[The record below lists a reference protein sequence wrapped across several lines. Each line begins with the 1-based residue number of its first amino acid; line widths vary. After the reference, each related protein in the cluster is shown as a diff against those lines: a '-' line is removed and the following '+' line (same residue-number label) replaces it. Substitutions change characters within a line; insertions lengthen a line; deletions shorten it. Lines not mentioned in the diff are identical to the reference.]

1 MIMISQ
7 ESGFEFTQLY
17 LQSHKQNSEE
27 TQTKATLAQSSFS
40 RIVQDKTHDAVG
52 LLIYKF

>member
-1 MIMISQ
+1 MISQ

-27 TQTKATLAQSSFS
+27 SQTKATLAQSSFS